1 MLIVFAVYSLSIGVQ
16 DFSFTALFNG
26 ESSQLTLAIISR
38 LPRLASILLTGAM
51 LSVAG
56 LIMQSI
62 TSNKFVSPSTA
73 GTMEWCRFGVM
84 IAMVLFSQAST
95 GQKVFIAF
103 IIALL
108 GTMLFMKILQKVK
121 IKDTVMTPLIGMM
134 LGSVV
139 SSVTTFVAYRLD
151 IIQNMSSWL
160 QGSFALI
167 LKGNY
172 ELLYLGIPCLILS
185 MIYANH
191 FTIAGMGDSF
201 AKNLGLRYEH
211 IIFIGLSLVSI
222 MTSIV
227 VVNVGSIAFIGLII
241 PNLLSMLK
249 GDNVKK
255 NVIDCALW
263 GAGFVLICDIFSRVI
278 IFPYELPISVVVS
291 VIGSILFLFLIRRKK
306 R

>member
-1 MLIVFAVYSLSIGVQ
+1 MSIGVQ
-16 DFSFTALFNG
+16 NFNFKAILIG
-26 ESSQLTLAIISR
+26 ESSQLNLAVISR
-38 LPRLASILLTGAM
+38 IPRLASILLTGSM

-84 IAMVLFSQAST
+84 IAMVLFNQAT
-95 GQKVFIAF
+95 TNQKVLIAF

-167 LKGNY
+167 SKGNY
-172 ELLYLGIPCLILS
+172 ELLYLGIPCLVLA
-185 MIYANH
+185 MFYANH
-191 FTIAGMGDSF
+191 FTIVGLGDTF
-201 AKNLGLRYEH
+201 TKNLGLRYEYVV
-211 IIFIGLSLVSI
+211 FIGLSLVSI

-241 PNLLSMLK
+241 PNLLSMYQ

-263 GAGFVLICDIFSRVI
+263 GAGFVLVCDILSRVI